1 MKIETTYNG
10 NQQELISS
18 DYNGDF
24 KFIVN
29 GYKQDKF
36 QISLDTE
43 DGNAWINV
51 NLMELIGIR
60 DMLND
65 AIEKLAPLKKSPQQN
80 YSLNFN

>member
-1 MKIETTYNG
+1 MKIETTYKG

-29 GYKQDKF
+29 GYKLEKF

-51 NLMELIGIR
+51 GLIELIGIR
-60 DMLND
+60 NMLND
-65 AIEKLAPLKKSPQQN
+65 AIEKLESLKK
-80 YSLNFN
+80 